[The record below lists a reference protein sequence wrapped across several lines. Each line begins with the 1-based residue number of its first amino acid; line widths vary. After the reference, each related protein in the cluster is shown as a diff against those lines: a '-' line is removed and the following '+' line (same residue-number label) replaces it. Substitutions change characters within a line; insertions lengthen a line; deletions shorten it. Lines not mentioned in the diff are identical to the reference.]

1 MNLILKKTAVDG
13 KVMASIDRGGLIAKQ
28 NGPML
33 DRLYLENRRHFA
45 ETQNE
50 SIRLRHRGVQE

>member
-1 MNLILKKTAVDG
+1 
-13 KVMASIDRGGLIAKQ
+13 MASIDRGGLIAKQ

-33 DRLYLENRRHFA
+33 DRLYLEKRRHFA